1 MMTLAQNFNYYR
13 DETNWV
19 FGLLNLWGIENN
31 TIIGRDGSC
40 SAVYKLTGID
50 YYLQTD
56 STLNRLSHINDLFLS
71 LLPDDF
77 ILTFIYKI
85 GDSDPGFI
93 KNYQASANPP
103 DRFSFIKEKK
113 IEDLSDRLI
122 RKVDIYLVATIKS
135 FELEAALKTGIFSKI
150 LDTLRGLFK
159 PGIDAVKRHNAGME
173 KLTNFTR
180 NLSFLTS
187 SVGIQARRLKDQ
199 ELFDYLFREL
209 NPTRTV
215 EPPLLKNIDPKETL
229 RSSLSYSPI
238 YESKD
243 FLTVGNKNYKFVN
256 MHKLPA
262 EIGGLG
268 ITELL
273 NIANSYYFFKYAAAV
288 SFYVPPQDEKYK
300 QIRDESNIK
309 RSMSESTMGDYIDYK
324 GQTEADVIEAL
335 LQSVSKDRKK
345 FIELSLSFRLED
357 NLKKDAETVIQA
369 CKHFNNM
376 EAIDD
381 NFMYKNIFL
390 SFFPGTQP
398 LNWRRKVTTSVQAGN
413 FFPLHQGFS
422 GTKTAP
428 IALFNN
434 RFESVAL
441 DLLNNTL
448 PAKHGIVF
456 GKTRSGK
463 GFTMN
468 GWLSNY
474 FLSGNNIDIVG
485 VDIGGTYE
493 KFTRLFGGNY
503 IEIELDGRYNLNPFP
518 YKRDITDPA
527 GKYDA
532 EILQFLSHVVI
543 MMVLPNDKPEPND
556 YTIVLRAISAAY
568 DKTREDDNPTFSDVS
583 NILLNFKEPRD
594 MADKQRAMFFGKNMS
609 PWTDI
614 TSPYRTLINQ
624 KGTLDLSN
632 RINVFDL
639 QKIKQYPELQKLAFA
654 IIKNLTFKKMYDRQK
669 RVLFFFDE
677 MWELLTNRELMELTL
692 HLYKASAK
700 WDCAIYSV
708 TQEPNDLLKTPI
720 GRSIIGN
727 SSIKLFLHLD
737 AEVSPEDLAVCG
749 LNEKEIQIVNGL
761 RTEKGH
767 FSEYFLKFGNDSAVI
782 RNEPSAFEYWLYCKS
797 NEDWQIENEINLK
810 YPEKS
815 LKERLEI
822 LADRYP
828 HGPYGVEEQS

>member
-13 DETNWV
+13 DETNWIYS
-19 FGLLNLWGIENN
+19 LLNLWGIENN

-40 SAVYKLTGID
+40 SAMYKLTGID

-56 STLNRLSHINDLFLS
+56 NTLNRLAHINDLFLS

-85 GDSDPGFI
+85 GDSDPAFI

-103 DRFSFIKEKK
+103 AQFKFIKEKK
-113 IEDLSDRLI
+113 IEDLKTRLVK
-122 RKVDIYLVATIKS
+122 KVDIYLIATIKS

-159 PGIDAVKRHNAGME
+159 PGLDAVNSNNTSLE

-199 ELFDYLFREL
+199 ELFNYLFREL
-209 NPTRTV
+209 NPTRSV
-215 EPPLLKNIDPKETL
+215 EPPLLTNIEPRETL
-229 RSSLSYSPI
+229 RSALSYSPI
-238 YESKD
+238 YESRD

-262 EIGGLG
+262 EIDTLG

-273 NIANSYYFFKYAAAV
+273 NIAHNYYFFKYTVAA
-288 SFYVPPQDEKYK
+288 SFYVPPQDEKYA

-324 GQTEADVIEAL
+324 GQTEADVIESL
-335 LQSVSKDRKK
+335 LQSVSKERKK

-357 NLKKDAETVIQA
+357 NIRKDAETVIQA

-381 NFMYKNIFL
+381 NLLYKNIFL

-413 FFPLHQGFS
+413 FFPLHKGFS
-422 GTKTAP
+422 GTKKAP

-448 PAKHGIVF
+448 PGKHGIVF

-463 GFTMN
+463 GFTIN

-474 FLSGNNIDIVG
+474 FLSGDNIDIVG

-518 YKRDITDPA
+518 YKKDFVD
-527 GKYDA
+527 GYGNYDA
-532 EILQFLSHVVI
+532 EIMPFLTHVV
-543 MMVLPNDKPEPND
+543 MMVALPNAKAEPND
-556 YTIVLRAISAAY
+556 YTIVARAISAAY
-568 DKTREDDNPTFSDVS
+568 DKLKGDDNPTFSDIS
-583 NILLNFKEPRD
+583 NVLLKYNESMD
-594 MADKQRAMFFGKNMS
+594 MDDKQRAMFFGKNIRF
-609 PWTDI
+609 WTDI
-614 TSPYRTLINQ
+614 SSPYRQLINQ

-639 QKIKQYPELQKLAFA
+639 QKIKDHTELQKLAFA
-654 IIKNLTFKKMYDRQK
+654 IIKNLTFKKMYDRQR
-669 RVLFFFDE
+669 RVLFFYDE
-677 MWELLTNRELMELTL
+677 CWEFLKDHEVAELIL

-700 WDCAIYSV
+700 WDCAIYSI
-708 TQEPNDLLKTPI
+708 TQEPQDLLKTPI
-720 GRSIIGN
+720 GKSIISN
-727 SSIKLFLHLD
+727 SSIKLFMHID
-737 AEVSPEDLAVCG
+737 ADVSPEDLAVCG
-749 LNEKEIQIVNGL
+749 LNEKEIQIISGL

-767 FSEYFLKFGNDSAVI
+767 FSECFLKFGSDSTVI
-782 RNEPSAFEYWLYCKS
+782 RNEPSPFEYWLYCKS

-810 YPEKS
+810 YPDKS

-828 HGPYGVEEQS
+828 HGPYGVEE

>member
-1 MMTLAQNFNYYR
+1 MITSAQNFNYYR
-13 DETNWV
+13 DDTKWV
-19 FGLLNLWGIENN
+19 CNLLNLWGIENN
-31 TIIGRDGSC
+31 IVIGRDGSY

-56 STLNRLSHINDLFLS
+56 NTLNRLAHINDLFLS

-77 ILTFIYKI
+77 IITFIYKI
-85 GDSDPGFI
+85 GDSDPAFI
-93 KNYQASANPP
+93 KNYRASANPP
-103 DRFSFIKEKK
+103 AKFEFIKEKK
-113 IEDLSDRLI
+113 LEDLTSRLI
-122 RKVDIYLVATIKS
+122 KKVDIYLIATIKS
-135 FELEAALKTGIFSKI
+135 FELEAALKTSIFSKVMDI
-150 LDTLRGLFK
+150 LSGLLK
-159 PGIDAVKRHNAGME
+159 RSANAVENYNTGLE
-173 KLTNFTR
+173 KLNNFTR

-187 SVGIQARRLKDQ
+187 SVGIQARRLKNQ

-209 NPTRTV
+209 NPSRTV
-215 EPPLLKNIDPKETL
+215 DPPLIQNIDPKETL
-229 RSSLSYSPI
+229 RSSLCYSPI

-243 FLTVGNKNYKFVN
+243 CLTVGDKNYKFVN

-262 EIGGLG
+262 EIDTLG

-273 NIANSYYFFKYAAAV
+273 NIANNYYFFKYTVAV

-300 QIRDESNIK
+300 QIREESNIK
-309 RSMSESTMGDYIDYK
+309 RSLSESTMGDYIDYK
-324 GQTEADVIEAL
+324 GKTEADVIEDL

-357 NLKKDAETVIQA
+357 DLKKDAETVIQA

-381 NFMYKNIFL
+381 NLLYKNIFL
-390 SFFPGTQP
+390 SFLPGMQP
-398 LNWRRKVTTSVQAGN
+398 LNWRRKVTTSVEAGN

-422 GTKTAP
+422 GTKNAP

-434 RFESVAL
+434 RFEPVAL

-448 PAKHGIVF
+448 PAKHGLVF

-463 GFTMN
+463 GFNMN

-474 FLSGNNIDIVG
+474 FLSADNIDIVG

-518 YKRDITDPA
+518 YKKDIIDRD

-532 EILQFLSHVVI
+532 DVLQFLSHVVM
-543 MMVLPNDKPEPND
+543 MMVLPNSIPEPND
-556 YTIVLRAISAAY
+556 HTIVLRAISAAY
-568 DKTREDDNPTFSDVS
+568 DKTREEDNPTFSDIG
-583 NILLNFKEPRD
+583 NILLNYKEPRD
-594 MADKQRAMFFGKNMS
+594 IADKQRAMLFGKNMS

-614 TSPYRTLINQ
+614 TSPYRALINQ
-624 KGTLDLSN
+624 KGTIDLSN

-639 QKIKQYPELQKLAFA
+639 QKIKQHPELQKLAFA

-669 RVLFFFDE
+669 RVLFFYDE
-677 MWELLTNRELMELTL
+677 IWELLNNPELMELTL

-700 WDCAIYSV
+700 WDCAIYSI
-708 TQEPNDLLKTPI
+708 TQEPKDLLKTPI
-720 GRSIIGN
+720 GKSIISN
-727 SSIKLFLHLD
+727 SSVKMFLHLD
-737 AEVSPEDLAVCG
+737 VDVSSEDLAVCG
-749 LNEKEIQIVNGL
+749 LNEKEIQIVNNL

-767 FSEYFLKFGNDSAVI
+767 FSEYFLKFGKDSTVI
-782 RNEPSAFEYWLYCKS
+782 RNAPSPFEYWLYCKS

-810 YPEKS
+810 YPDKS

-828 HGPYGVEEQS
+828 HGPYGVEE